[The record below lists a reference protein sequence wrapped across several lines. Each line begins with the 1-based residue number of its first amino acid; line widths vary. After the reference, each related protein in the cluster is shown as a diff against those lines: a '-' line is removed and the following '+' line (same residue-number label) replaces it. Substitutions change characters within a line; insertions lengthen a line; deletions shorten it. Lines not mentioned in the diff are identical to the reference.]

1 MPADIQLG
9 PSWKICGDV
18 FVISV
23 EGKGGRSN
31 AVLDPHLLS
40 IMGNDTLLVGFGRNI
55 RRWGNTF

>member
-9 PSWKICGDV
+9 PSWQICGD
-18 FVISV
+18 V